1 MAEKAVV
8 EGELGYLAWL
18 GLGLGLG
25 LGLRLGLE
33 LALEL
38 ALGLGLGLELGGLAF
53 EEACGAASEFRLR
66 TDQEGARV
74 GLIFG

>member
-33 LALEL
+33 LAL
-38 ALGLGLGLELGGLAF
+38 GLGLGLELGDLAF